1 MEFHVTPHM
10 ARHTYATYT
19 LHRLNERGFKGDP
32 LPYLR
37 DHLGHSSVSST
48 QIYLHPLEQLDVGLL
63 MLHEQELDAV
73 FRGPYAR

>member
-1 MEFHVTPHM
+1 VEFHVTPHM

-19 LHRLNERGFKGDP
+19 LHQLRERGFKGDP
-32 LPYLR
+32 LLYLR
-37 DHLGHSSVSST
+37 DRLGHSSVSST
-48 QIYLHPLEQLDVGLL
+48 QIYLHLLEQLDVGLL